1 MAELNANALIELE
14 KFKLYIDYNDTDKDP
29 FFEMLIN
36 NASDF
41 LDRHCH
47 RNLKEMTHTLERY
60 DGEGNKLFLNNYPV
74 SAIVQICS
82 GKLDVIKVRYTSSTA
97 RNAYVR
103 ISTTGVDLIVD
114 GTPLASEITFVANT
128 TLSAMATA
136 INAESGWEA
145 SVLNSDFDGYPSSQL
160 FRKENRFAL
169 NQFIYL
175 ETPNEPLDGYDVDYS
190 NGIIYLP
197 SEFSQGFRNIF
208 VSSIAGYLTIPGALK
223 QICIELVKIKYN
235 QRKKDPAMKSE
246 KIGSVYQYT
255 VQDLK
260 EGLPPDLIAQLDLFI
275 KIEV

>member
-1 MAELNANALIELE
+1 MSLEDNALLSLQEI
-14 KFKLYIDYNDTDKDP
+14 KDYLNYVDAGLND
-29 FFEMLIN
+29 FFETLIN

-60 DGEGNKLFLNNYPV
+60 DGEGDKLILNNYPI
-74 SAIVQICS
+74 SAIVQICN
-82 GKLDVIKVRYTSSTA
+82 GKLDVIKVKYTSSTA
-97 RNAYVR
+97 YNAYVR
-103 ISTTGVDLIVD
+103 ISITGVDLIVD
-114 GTPLASEITFVANT
+114 GTPLGSELTFVANA
-128 TLSAMATA
+128 TLSAMATI

-175 ETPNEPLDGYDVDYS
+175 EIPGEPLDGYDVDYS

-208 VSSIAGYLTIPGALK
+208 VSSIAGFSTVPGALK
-223 QICIELVKIKYN
+223 QICIELVKMKYE

-260 EGLPPDLIAQLDLFI
+260 DGLPPDLIAQLDLFI
-275 KIEV
+275 KREF